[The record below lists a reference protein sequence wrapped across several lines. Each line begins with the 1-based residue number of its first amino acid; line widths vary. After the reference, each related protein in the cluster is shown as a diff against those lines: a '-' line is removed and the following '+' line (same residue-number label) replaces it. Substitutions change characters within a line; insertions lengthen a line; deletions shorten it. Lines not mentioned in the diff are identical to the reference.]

1 MGNENILVK
10 AENITKVFKLSRR
23 ASLKA
28 VDHVNLSI
36 HVGETFG
43 LVGESGCGKST
54 LGRCILRL
62 IEPTEGIVEYD
73 GVKLQDLRGK
83 QLRQMRQKMQIVFQ
97 NPYSSLNPRMTILDT
112 VRAPLDVF
120 HMGTEEERMERVL
133 EIMSVV
139 GLDEKYLYRYPHEFS
154 GGQRQR
160 IGIARAMV
168 LNPGFIVCD
177 EPVSAL
183 DVSVRSQIL
192 NLMNDL
198 QEERGVAYLF
208 ISHDLSVVKHV
219 SNRIGVMYLGRIVE
233 IADVDQLYEDPL
245 HPYTQAL
252 ISAIPIPDVGDK
264 KERILLT
271 GDIPSPINPPPGCNF
286 HTRCP
291 HATERCKTECPSLE
305 KKTDGHYVAC
315 HLYD

>member
-10 AENITKVFKLSRR
+10 AENITKIFKLSRK

-36 HVGETFG
+36 HKGETFG

-62 IEPTEGIVEYD
+62 IEPTEGSVEYD

-83 QLRQMRQKMQIVFQ
+83 QLRQMRQKMQMVFQ

-112 VRAPLDVF
+112 VKAPLDVF
-120 HMGTEEERMERVL
+120 HMGTEEERIERVL

-208 ISHDLSVVKHV
+208 ISHDLSVVKHI
-219 SNRIGVMYLGRIVE
+219 SNRIGVMYLGKVVE

-291 HATERCKTECPSLE
+291 HATERCKAECPSL
-305 KKTDGHYVAC
+305 KKKADGHYVAC
-315 HLYD
+315 HLYN

>member
-291 HATERCKTECPSLE
+291 HATERCKAECPSLE